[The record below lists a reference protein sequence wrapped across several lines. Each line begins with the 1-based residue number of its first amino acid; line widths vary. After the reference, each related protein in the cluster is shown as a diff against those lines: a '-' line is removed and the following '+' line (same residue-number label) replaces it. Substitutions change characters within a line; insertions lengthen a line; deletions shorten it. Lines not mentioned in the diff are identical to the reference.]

1 MIDMS
6 IPEYHIFMYK
16 DDTDQYPHYCLPEG
30 FSFKFYEEGDEVEW
44 AKIEHSLGQFATVEE
59 GVKCFRREFIDGQ
72 ALNAKERVLFVIAP
86 DGGYAATAAVWDGN
100 FFGEHINRLHWLAVS
115 DKYAGNGIAKAL
127 FTRLLDL
134 YNELG
139 LSGRLHLWTG
149 ARYFVAIS
157 MYRKFGFIEYTG
169 EVEPCSNQKS
179 EDFVRKTAMALEIV
193 NERLARAKAQR
204 AAKSGS

>member
-6 IPEYHIFMYK
+6 IPEYQIFMYK
-16 DDTDQYPHYCLPEG
+16 DDTDTYPHGSLPEG
-30 FSFKFYEEGDEVEW
+30 FSFKLYEEGDEVEW
-44 AKIEHSLGQFATVEE
+44 AKIEHSLGQFKTVEE
-59 GVKCFRREFIDGQ
+59 GVACFRREFLDGQ
-72 ALNAKERVLFVIAP
+72 TLNAKERVLFVVAP
-86 DGGYAATAAVWDGN
+86 GGDYAATAALWDGV

-115 DKYAGNGIAKAL
+115 DKYAGCGIAKAL

-139 LSGRLHLWTG
+139 LCGRLYLWTG

-169 EVEPCSNQKS
+169 DVEPCSNEKS
-179 EDFVRKTAMALEIV
+179 EEFAKRTALGLQIV
-193 NERLARAKAQR
+193 NERLALAKAEREAKQR
-204 AAKSGS
+204 G

>member
-6 IPEYHIFMYK
+6 IPEYNIFMYK
-16 DDTDQYPHYCLPEG
+16 DDTDRYPRHFLSEG

-59 GVKCFRREFIDGQ
+59 GIQCFRREFIDGQ
-72 ALNAKERVLFVIAP
+72 TLDAKQRVLFVIAP
-86 DGGYAATAAVWDGN
+86 NGDYAATAALWDGN

-115 DKYAGNGIAKAL
+115 DQYAGHGIAKAL

-169 EVEPCSNQKS
+169 DVEPCSNQRS
-179 EDFVRKTAMALEIV
+179 EEFAHRTAMALEIV
-193 NERLARAKAQR
+193 NERLARAKAER
-204 AAKSGS
+204 AAKRES